1 MLLMAANS
9 VCFEGVFTLVLMF
22 GCSKHFFLG
31 GVAAVQSVVVLCD
44 DAALKSVVVLAGV
57 TSAQSIIVLCDVAA
71 VLVWNL
77 IPTLCFFFSFSFFF
91 LCVYFFIIRAS
102 YLKTNKTKNHLHPPA
117 LLLWPF
123 WKSSTVKP

>member
-44 DAALKSVVVLAGV
+44 DAALKCVVVLAGV

-71 VLVWNL
+71 VQRVDA
-77 IPTLCFFFSFSFFF
+77 
-91 LCVYFFIIRAS
+91 V
-102 YLKTNKTKNHLHPPA
+102 
-117 LLLWPF
+117 F
-123 WKSSTVKP
+123 WWCC